1 MSTGLG
7 KYFGANFLEDNAK
20 MYVLLTIFNKEHYD
34 THCNTR
40 YATWIP
46 GDFIIYAVPMWLR
59 LPTKYVRTLSFYT
72 HTYTHTL
79 KTTYSHALSFLW
91 TCYLS
96 FLRGDAIDEEEIK
109 EYRNLEAWLSLSTN
123 DLLNQDADAI
133 DQFFKKIDLDK
144 NGKITITELRSALAQ
159 KILIEDLDEGADVE
173 RAEIRKSIMNS
184 LMVSTLG
191 T

>member
-1 MSTGLG
+1 M
-7 KYFGANFLEDNAK
+7 
-20 MYVLLTIFNKEHYD
+20 
-34 THCNTR
+34 
-40 YATWIP
+40 
-46 GDFIIYAVPMWLR
+46 
-59 LPTKYVRTLSFYT
+59 
-72 HTYTHTL
+72 
-79 KTTYSHALSFLW
+79 
-91 TCYLS
+91 
-96 FLRGDAIDEEEIK
+96 
-109 EYRNLEAWLSLSTN
+109 EAWLSLSTN

-159 KILIEDLDEGADVE
+159 KMSIEDLDEGADVE

>member
-1 MSTGLG
+1 M
-7 KYFGANFLEDNAK
+7 
-20 MYVLLTIFNKEHYD
+20 
-34 THCNTR
+34 
-40 YATWIP
+40 P
-46 GDFIIYAVPMWLR
+46 GTQRGFPVISSS
-59 LPTKYVRTLSFYT
+59 TLSPCGYVYRQSMFELSYST
-72 HTYTHTL
+72 HTHTHTL

-123 DLLNQDADAI
+123 DLLNQDEDSI

-144 NGKITITELRSALAQ
+144 NGKIKISELRSALAQ
-159 KILIEDLDEGADVE
+159 KISIVDLDEGADVE
-173 RAEIRKSIMNS
+173 RAEIRKSIMAS

>member
-1 MSTGLG
+1 MVTFTDKVCSNSS
-7 KYFGANFLEDNAK
+7 NFH
-20 MYVLLTIFNKEHYD
+20 V
-34 THCNTR
+34 
-40 YATWIP
+40 
-46 GDFIIYAVPMWLR
+46 
-59 LPTKYVRTLSFYT
+59 
-72 HTYTHTL
+72 HTL
-79 KTTYSHALSFLW
+79 TQTPYSHALSFLW

-123 DLLNQDADAI
+123 DLLNQDADSI

-159 KILIEDLDEGADVE
+159 KISIEDLDEGADVE

>member
-1 MSTGLG
+1 M
-7 KYFGANFLEDNAK
+7 
-20 MYVLLTIFNKEHYD
+20 
-34 THCNTR
+34 THI
-40 YATWIP
+40 AIP
-46 GDFIIYAVPMWLR
+46 GTQRGSPVISSS
-59 LPTKYVRTLSFYT
+59 TLSPCGYVYRRSMFELSYST
-72 HTYTHTL
+72 HTHTHTHTQ
-79 KTTYSHALSFLW
+79 TTYSHALSFLW

-109 EYRNLEAWLSLSTN
+109 EYHNLEAWLSLSTN